1 MKLLFDNNLSQKLL
15 IYLDDLFPDSSHVTL
30 INLERAT
37 DLDVWETAKSE
48 NFTIV
53 SKDSDFSEL
62 LTLKGFPPKVI
73 WLRIGNCTTHQAAES
88 LRQHSTIIYA
98 FGEDPDTGLLEIL

>member
-1 MKLLFDNNLSQKLL
+1 MKLLFDNNLSQKLVV
-15 IYLDDLFPDSSHVTL
+15 YLDDLFPDSNHVTL

-53 SKDSDFSEL
+53 SKDSVL
-62 LTLKGFPPKVI
+62 
-73 WLRIGNCTTHQAAES
+73 Q
-88 LRQHSTIIYA
+88 
-98 FGEDPDTGLLEIL
+98 